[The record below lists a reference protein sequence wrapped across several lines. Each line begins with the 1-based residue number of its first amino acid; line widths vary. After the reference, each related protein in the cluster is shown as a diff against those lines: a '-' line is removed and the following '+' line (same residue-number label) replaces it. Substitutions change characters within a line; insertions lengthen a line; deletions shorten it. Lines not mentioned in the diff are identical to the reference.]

1 MDSLLLIANGIKV
14 FIGLDGY
21 CCYTGSRKKYLKLH
35 MAKLF
40 LGLDSSTQSLSA
52 VVIDLGA
59 RKVIYEQS
67 LNFDRALPHYGTQ
80 NGVLPNRDPLVKH
93 SPPLMW
99 AEALDLIFARMKKD
113 GVALGEILAISGSGQ
128 QHGSIYLNEKAEAAL
143 ANLDPQ
149 KPLVENLRGLFSRK
163 TSPIWM
169 DSSTAKECAEI
180 RKKLGGIK
188 FTASRTGSDTFERF
202 TGPQIRK
209 FSKTEPKAYAATAH
223 IALVSSFMASLLA
236 GKIAPIDFG
245 DGAGMNLMD
254 IRRKN
259 WNHDAL
265 KATAPGLMNKLPP
278 LAASGQTV
286 GPVSSYFVQKFGLNP
301 EALAT
306 VWTGDNPASVIG
318 LGLVKPGQVAISLG
332 TSDTFFGTMEK
343 CQTDENGEGHVFGS
357 PAGGYMTLICFKN
370 GSLAREKIRE
380 FYKIPDWKTFGG
392 LVAQT
397 PPGNSGGILLPWI
410 EAEIVPRV
418 NRPGIHRF
426 DLDEKN
432 AAANCRAIFEAQMM
446 SMRLHSRWMNVSPE
460 KVYAT
465 GGASNDLALLQV
477 MANVMNCRV
486 LRIEISK
493 SAALGAALMAA
504 HGWLAATGKEP
515 KWEKLTAGFSRPVP
529 NSEIRPDKKAAKIYG
544 QLIEKYAACE
554 GDALDT
560 ISG

>member
-1 MDSLLLIANGIKV
+1 
-14 FIGLDGY
+14 
-21 CCYTGSRKKYLKLH
+21 

-52 VVIDLGA
+52 VVIDLDA
-59 RKVIYEQS
+59 RRVIYEQS
-67 LNFDRALPHYGTQ
+67 LNFDRALPHYGTR
-80 NGVLPNRDPLVKH
+80 NGVLPNRDPLIKH

-99 AEALDLIFARMKKD
+99 AEALDLIFAQMKKD
-113 GVALGEILAISGSGQ
+113 GVPLDKILAVSGSGQ
-128 QHGSIYLNEKAEAAL
+128 QHGSVYLNDRAADAL

-149 KPLVENLRGLFSRK
+149 KSLVENLRLVFARK

-188 FTASRTGSDTFERF
+188 YTASRTGSDTFERF

-209 FSKTEPKAYAATAH
+209 FCKTEPKAYARTAG
-223 IALVSSFMASLLA
+223 IALVSSFMASLPA

-265 KATAPGLMNKLPP
+265 KATAPSLINKLPP
-278 LAASGQTV
+278 LAESGRV
-286 GPVSSYFVQKFGLNP
+286 IGPVSSYFARKFGLNP

-318 LGLVKPGQVAISLG
+318 LGLIKPGQVAISLG

-380 FYKIPDWKTFGG
+380 LYKISNWKKFGE
-392 LVAQT
+392 LVAST
-397 PPGNSGGILLPWI
+397 KPGNNGGILLPWF

-418 NRPGIHRF
+418 NQPGIHRF

-432 AAANCRAIFEAQMM
+432 AAANCRAIFEAQML
-446 SMRLHSRWMNVSPE
+446 SMRLHSEWMQVAPG
-460 KVYAT
+460 KIFAT
-465 GGASNDLALLQV
+465 GGASNDRALLQV
-477 MANVMNCRV
+477 MADVMNCRV
-486 LRIEISK
+486 ERIEITK

-504 HGWLAATGKEP
+504 HGWLAAAGKEP
-515 KWEKLTAGFSRPVP
+515 KWEKLAAGFSQPVP
-529 NSEIRPDKKAAKIYG
+529 NTEIHPDKTAAKIYG
-544 QLIEKYAACE
+544 KLLEKYAECE
-554 GDALDT
+554 REALDN
-560 ISG
+560 

>member
-1 MDSLLLIANGIKV
+1 
-14 FIGLDGY
+14 
-21 CCYTGSRKKYLKLH
+21 
-35 MAKLF
+35 MAQLF

-52 VVIDLGA
+52 VVIDLNT
-59 RKVIYEQS
+59 RKVIYERS
-67 LNFDRALPHYGTQ
+67 LNFDRALPHYSTQ

-93 SPPLMW
+93 SSPLMW
-99 AEALDLIFARMKKD
+99 AEALDLIFARIKKD
-113 GVALGEILAISGSGQ
+113 GVPLDKILAISGSGQ
-128 QHGSIYLNEKAEAAL
+128 QHGSVYLNNRASEAL
-143 ANLDPQ
+143 ETLDPQ
-149 KPLVENLRGLFSRK
+149 KSLVENLRGVFSRG

-188 FTASRTGSDTFERF
+188 ATATLTGSDTFERF

-209 FSKTEPKAYAATAH
+209 FYRTEPKTYAKTAG

-254 IRRKN
+254 IRRKK
-259 WNHDAL
+259 WNPDAL
-265 KATAPGLMNKLPP
+265 KATAPGLAKKLPA
-278 LAASGQTV
+278 LAASGQVV
-286 GPVSSYFVQKFGLNP
+286 GPVSPYFVRKFGLNP
-301 EALAT
+301 DALAT
-306 VWTGDNPASVIG
+306 VWTGDNPASVVG

-332 TSDTFFGTMEK
+332 TSDTFFGSMGK
-343 CQTDENGEGHVFGS
+343 CQTDEHGEGHVFGS
-357 PAGGYMTLICFKN
+357 PTGGYMTLICFKN

-380 FYKIPDWKTFGG
+380 AYRIKNWNDFGK
-392 LVAQT
+392 LVAAT
-397 PPGNSGGILLPWI
+397 KPGNNDAILLPWF

-426 DLDEKN
+426 DLDAAN

-446 SMRLHSRWMNVSPE
+446 SMRLHSAWMKVSP
-460 KVYAT
+460 KQIFAT

-477 MANVMNCRV
+477 MADVMNCRV

-504 HGWLAATGKEP
+504 HGWLVATGKKP
-515 KWEKLTAGFSRPVP
+515 KWEQVIAGFTKPVP
-529 NSEIRPDKKAAKIYG
+529 NSEVRPDKKAVKVYG
-544 QLIEKYAACE
+544 KLIEKYAGCE
-554 GDALDT
+554 RTALKALA
-560 ISG
+560 G